1 MTSLRSIARALH
13 LSPRANSGA
22 PAARR
27 ELRLAAAPASLAETG
42 PKEAELEEIE
52 PEDAERHLAC
62 LRACLDRL
70 PAAER
75 RLALLAHRGGERE
88 RAEARRRL
96 AAELGISADDLRLS
110 IHRLRRQLADCCSRC
125 LVASHGPLST
135 TGPREPG
142 PASGARSRRA

>member
-1 MTSLRSIARALH
+1 VTSLRSIARALH

-22 PAARR
+22 PARAARR
-27 ELRLAAAPASLAETG
+27 EPRLAAAPASRAET
-42 PKEAELEEIE
+42 E

-110 IHRLRRQLADCCSRC
+110 IHRLRRQLADCCAQC
-125 LVASHGPLST
+125 LVASHDGSP
-135 TGPREPG
+135 
-142 PASGARSRRA
+142 